1 MSNTQSLQPE
11 IIPLDSNLIHL
22 ANYNSFNGNRGNLSN
37 ESYQAYGK
45 EILEWSIA
53 DGKKRKLLDE
63 LYKRYSK
70 ILKYE
75 AQHISVMVAG
85 PANYNSKKFDHGDD
99 VLRSSAEFCEWFDS
113 IRQQIKKSQSEE
125 KNKVESLINDIEY
138 RDQNEALTPVDP
150 LMKLALIDNKK
161 FIELFENL
169 VEKYHW
175 RKNSNLYKLY
185 LYSKEGKIQEIH
197 KEIIFEDDNFTV
209 YKEKNR
215 YYLKFVL
222 RPKRQMHVA
231 LKSRG
236 WWWNSY
242 AEAYSTYLNRFDIE
256 WVQSISERYAKY
268 L

>member
-45 EILEWSIA
+45 EILEWPIA

-85 PANYNSKKFDHGDD
+85 PANYNSKKLDHGDD

-138 RDQNEALTPVDP
+138 RDQNEALTPVNP
-150 LMKLALIDNKK
+150 LMELALIDNKK

-169 VEKYHW
+169 VEKYH
-175 RKNSNLYKLY
+175 
-185 LYSKEGKIQEIH
+185 
-197 KEIIFEDDNFTV
+197 
-209 YKEKNR
+209 
-215 YYLKFVL
+215 
-222 RPKRQMHVA
+222 
-231 LKSRG
+231 
-236 WWWNSY
+236 
-242 AEAYSTYLNRFDIE
+242 
-256 WVQSISERYAKY
+256 
-268 L
+268 

>member
-1 MSNTQSLQPE
+1 MNNTQNLQPE

-99 VLRSSAEFCEWFDS
+99 VLRSSAEFCEWF
-113 IRQQIKKSQSEE
+113 
-125 KNKVESLINDIEY
+125 
-138 RDQNEALTPVDP
+138 
-150 LMKLALIDNKK
+150 
-161 FIELFENL
+161 
-169 VEKYHW
+169 
-175 RKNSNLYKLY
+175 
-185 LYSKEGKIQEIH
+185 
-197 KEIIFEDDNFTV
+197 
-209 YKEKNR
+209 
-215 YYLKFVL
+215 
-222 RPKRQMHVA
+222 
-231 LKSRG
+231 
-236 WWWNSY
+236 
-242 AEAYSTYLNRFDIE
+242 EAYGNKSKKVNPRKKTR
-256 WVQSISERYAKY
+256 
-268 L
+268 